1 MRGARAQ
8 VVIRGVLPALI
19 FFGCGYSQEE
29 LDQHIRTA
37 DGLRSE
43 LGDEQKARLKAEADY
58 ADALEELERT
68 RAEALDRQQRLSSV
82 SSDLRTQ
89 QKALDEYSARLAELE
104 KVRARFEALRE
115 KLMELT
121 KLGLQVQVR
130 GNRMVILLPGDVLF
144 DSGKDNLKSGGSS
157 VILSVGEVIRSD
169 PDLSER
175 EFQVTGHTDD
185 RQFQGGL
192 FQDNWGL
199 SAMRARSVVELL
211 VRPTGDGGSGLDAT
225 HFSAAG
231 YGSTDPVGDN
241 TTELGRAL
249 NRRVELVLLPEL
261 KEMLDLTSIDARAS
275 GGS

>member
-37 DGLRSE
+37 DVLRSE
-43 LGDEQKARLKAEADY
+43 LADEQKARLKAEADY

-82 SSDLRTQ
+82 SADLRTQ

-104 KVRARFEALRE
+104 KVRARFEALRA

-144 DSGKDNLKSGGSS
+144 DSGKDNLRTGGNS

-169 PDLSER
+169 PDLRDR

-185 RQFQGGL
+185 RPFQGGL

-211 VRPTGDGGSGLDAT
+211 VRPTADGGAGLDAS

-241 TTELGRAL
+241 STESGRAL

-261 KEMLDLTSIDARAS
+261 KEMLDLTSIDTRAG